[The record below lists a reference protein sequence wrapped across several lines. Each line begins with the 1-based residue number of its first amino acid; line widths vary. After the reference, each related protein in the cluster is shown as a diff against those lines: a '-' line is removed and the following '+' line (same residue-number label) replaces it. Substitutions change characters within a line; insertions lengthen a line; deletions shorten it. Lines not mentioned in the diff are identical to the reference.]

1 MWICLLTHFYLVF
14 TFLVYFGNSL
24 HETCTACNCVVK
36 LMLRYLCPKICSSL
50 KSHKFIFNASSNS
63 VFSRFYALFGICEG
77 LRSESGLCGARQRV
91 APRMSDFPSV
101 SLGAVLAGVQLLAV
115 GFTRHT
121 SGCTNSSWTS
131 IESSTYICS
140 SPCSEAQLISSA
152 CSTQKSHRC
161 YSNCSSA
168 APSLHKSL
176 LVES

>member
-1 MWICLLTHFYLVF
+1 MYQLSMLQKCANYLGKRISWFVQKV
-14 TFLVYFGNSL
+14 TSL
-24 HETCTACNCVVK
+24 SSYSSQC
-36 LMLRYLCPKICSSL
+36 ICSSTQQSAFL
-50 KSHKFIFNASSNS
+50 R
-63 VFSRFYALFGICEG
+63 VYAVEAALAEQ
-77 LRSESGLCGARQRV
+77 ARV
-91 APRMSDFPSV
+91 AWRMSDFPSV